1 MFDLILSSLVLCL
14 TVNDFIPKSSG
25 VDCNFSM
32 ASLGLM
38 RVVICIRSGP
48 LVKSRVVFYG
58 RAGKT
63 SYSSS

>member
-1 MFDLILSSLVLCL
+1 MFDLTLSSLVLCL
-14 TVNDFIPKSSG
+14 TVNDFIPKSSVVG
-25 VDCNFSM
+25 CNFSM
-32 ASLGLM
+32 VSLGLM

-48 LVKSRVVFYG
+48 FEKSRVVFYG